1 MKAKGIINPRTIDD
15 RRLLVLYSTYHP
27 YRFDGRGETAL
38 RGGLCFFQQGNDDLK
53 RHTDGGRNRENGDKY
68 FWTLFF
74 HRFPNAS
81 TPEEEGVAICV
92 SRRSEDTARVRP

>member
-1 MKAKGIINPRTIDD
+1 MDLDNLAKSIIDSVAD
-15 RRLLVLYSTYHP
+15 GLLLKSP
-27 YRFDGRGETAL
+27 
-38 RGGLCFFQQGNDDLK
+38 NDLK

-81 TPEEEGVAICV
+81 TPEEEGVAICE